1 MTKKERIAA
10 LEKAVADMA
19 AKLSAQEGILL
30 ALASRPAPQTFEAPP
45 GGWPRPFGYD
55 PNTCVAGDPPGTIG
69 IGRVTN

>member
-30 ALASRPAPQTFEAPP
+30 ALASRPAPQTFEAP
-45 GGWPRPFGYD
+45 RFGYD
-55 PNTCVAGDPPGTIG
+55 PNTCVSGDPPGTVGYGSTRRLVI
-69 IGRVTN
+69 